1 MKLKST
7 PKPVRYRITSG
18 ELEHSSLG
26 SLLQHFNYDELKDKW
41 PSVIRWLERQGP
53 VAEGIAKQLKENPNP
68 TFEEAII
75 IFFKIKSNELVKL
88 LKEWIDCG
96 SNNLKFLRLEYF
108 IDLDSINFVYQHRN
122 SLFPNVSMT
131 QWCEIAMSLTKV
143 SDETLRDIFIEEE
156 EEKTN
161 NLVLKTIIEIA
172 KKLGIRDG
180 SVTDELIDEV
190 RRCYDIKLEGY
201 HNDFIDLANDAIRE
215 LILGYFGKA
224 GVENVKYARLNYE
237 PYTKNSIL
245 QNIRKHIRDDVP
257 DLNTYDEIMSY
268 CQIRPNK

>member
-1 MKLKST
+1 
-7 PKPVRYRITSG
+7 
-18 ELEHSSLG
+18 
-26 SLLQHFNYDELKDKW
+26 
-41 PSVIRWLERQGP
+41 
-53 VAEGIAKQLKENPNP
+53 
-68 TFEEAII
+68 
-75 IFFKIKSNELVKL
+75 
-88 LKEWIDCG
+88 
-96 SNNLKFLRLEYF
+96 
-108 IDLDSINFVYQHRN
+108 
-122 SLFPNVSMT
+122 MT
-131 QWCEIAMSLTKV
+131 QWREIAKNSSTKV
-143 SDETLRDIFIEEE
+143 SNETLRDIEETFKEE

-161 NLVLKTIIEIA
+161 NLVLKKIREIA

-180 SVTDELIDEV
+180 SVTNELIDEV

-201 HNDFIDLANDAIRE
+201 HNDFINLANDAIRE